1 MTSLDDYE
9 IKRTTWESRIPVEFI
24 LEESNALMLRKRD
37 HSSFV
42 MLPRISYFSLHLTK
56 VLSRI
61 LSSAHANIDDIG
73 GEGNMFEDVW
83 LQSSG
88 EALKWHYPIGVLYDT
103 FANLSDHTSLP
114 WQVTI
119 RLKNFP
125 NELIRCRSREIMR
138 NCFMQSVKEADQL
151 KHKGNIIQSMT
162 AEEHLTLFDAVA
174 NERFD
179 DFWAVN
185 KKLMGNGQQN
195 LLHIPIR
202 FYESPFPF
210 RQALVTPRKRK
221 LQSDSA
227 PSEPSTEQKTEGSTP
242 QVEEEEDTL
251 LKDALIKALCT
262 TTDDSAEHLCNE
274 YTAISHGIVL
284 PLDTP
289 VLWMA
294 KNLAYPD
301 NFVHVVLKRR
311 K

>member
-9 IKRTTWESRIPVEFI
+9 IKRTVWESRIPVEFI
-24 LEESNALMLRKRD
+24 MEESNSLMTRKRD

-42 MLPRISYFSLHLTK
+42 MLPRISYFSLHLSK

-61 LSSAHANIDDIG
+61 LSSAHTNLEDISGEANVLEDI
-73 GEGNMFEDVW
+73 W

-88 EALKWHYPIGVLYDT
+88 EALKWHYPIGVLYDM
-103 FANLSDHTSLP
+103 FMNLNDSSLP
-114 WQVTI
+114 WQITI

-125 NELIRCRSREIMR
+125 NELIRCRSKETMR

-151 KHKGNIIQSMT
+151 KHKGNVIQLMT
-162 AEEHLTLFDAVA
+162 AEEHLTLFDALA

-185 KKLMGNGQQN
+185 KKLMANGQQN

-202 FYESPFPF
+202 FYEPAFPF
-210 RQALVTPRKRK
+210 RQTLVTSRKIK
-221 LQSDSA
+221 QQSDSA
-227 PSEPSTEQKTEGSTP
+227 ISDEQEQKTET
-242 QVEEEEDTL
+242 VEEEDTL
-251 LKDALIKALCT
+251 LIDALIKALNT
-262 TTDDSAEHLCNE
+262 ATENPSANLAEDLCND

-284 PLDTP
+284 PLETP
-289 VLWMA
+289 VLWLA
-294 KNLAYPD
+294 KNFAYPD

>member
-1 MTSLDDYE
+1 MTSHDDYE

-73 GEGNMFEDVW
+73 GEGNMFDDVW

-125 NELIRCRSREIMR
+125 NELIRCRSKEIMR

-179 DFWAVN
+179 DFWAIN

-210 RQALVTPRKRK
+210 RQALVTP
-221 LQSDSA
+221 LD
-227 PSEPSTEQKTEGSTP
+227 
-242 QVEEEEDTL
+242 EEEDTL
-251 LKDALIKALCT
+251 LKDALIKALYT
-262 TTDDSAEHLCNE
+262 TTDDPAEHLCNE